1 MVPHTQQLAVPRTRR
16 DILRLLYSHSIR
28 IEKLKIQLL
37 RNILRKRYTQR
48 EADGIYYEEEDE
60 ALGEEPLSP
69 KPILPRRWYTRPWVE
84 KRDDF
89 GHYHQLLPDCRD
101 HDPETYKYYV
111 RVLPRMFDQLLGH
124 ISHRITKKTTNWKQ
138 PIDPGLKLAATL
150 RFLATGEAY
159 KSLSTAFRVGTN
171 TISLFVPEVCEAII
185 QEFMR
190 DWIVCPTHADGWKD
204 VADGFKKK
212 WNFHHT
218 LGAIDGKHIRI
229 FKPPKAGS
237 LYYNYKSY
245 FSIIIMAI
253 VDADGRF
260 IYVDVG
266 APGSCS
272 DGGVFRQ
279 TPLRGYLEE
288 GTAGLPADQPLPGDR
303 RPCPYFF
310 VADAAF
316 PMKTWLQKPHPQ
328 RGLTEEEQVYNQIIY
343 NKLSQIPS

>member
-1 MVPHTQQLAVPRTRR
+1 
-16 DILRLLYSHSIR
+16 
-28 IEKLKIQLL
+28 
-37 RNILRKRYTQR
+37 
-48 EADGIYYEEEDE
+48 
-60 ALGEEPLSP
+60 
-69 KPILPRRWYTRPWVE
+69 
-84 KRDDF
+84 
-89 GHYHQLLPDCRD
+89 
-101 HDPETYKYYV
+101 
-111 RVLPRMFDQLLGH
+111 
-124 ISHRITKKTTNWKQ
+124 
-138 PIDPGLKLAATL
+138 
-150 RFLATGEAY
+150 
-159 KSLSTAFRVGTN
+159 
-171 TISLFVPEVCEAII
+171 
-185 QEFMR
+185 MR

-204 VADGFKKK
+204 VADGFRKK

-328 RGLTEEEQVYNQIIY
+328 RGLTEEEQVYNQRISRARMIVENVFGMVVNKFRVFHTPINARPKQVEKMVLATCILHNMLLKTNPQNYRIPEQPNHNLDRVEVLSHRATNAAGDLRNYLTEYY
-343 NKLSQIPS
+343 NRPQNQRRRRQ